1 MNPNYEVLESVLD
14 KSFAVNVALAMLNWD
29 NSPLAPKRATE
40 LTAKA
45 IGMLS
50 MQSYYLTVNPEVE
63 ALLESLIEPE
73 AFNTLLPHQQ
83 AIVKKMWKS
92 AAELRNIPPQEMQEF
107 SELCAIAGGIWED
120 AKANNDYASY
130 KETLE
135 KLISY
140 QKRFANYAKKE
151 NQSTF
156 DYILDNNEEGFTS
169 EILDN
174 YFDKLRKNIVPLM
187 KKIKENGAT
196 IDDSFIKIPYSIEK
210 QKEFNNLLAEHIGF
224 DFERGIMAESEHPFT
239 LSLHNKDVRFTNHY
253 YENDLASAIFST
265 IHEVGHAIYEMNID
279 DLLTG
284 TPAASPS
291 MGAHESQSRLFEN
304 TLGRSKAFWIPLYD
318 KLVSLFPQQLN
329 GKTLDDFYKAIN
341 KSQAS
346 LIRIHADELSYSL
359 HIMIRYEV
367 EREIFSENVTMDDLP
382 ELWNRKYEEYLGIR
396 PSSDAEGILQDSH
409 WSFGGFGYFPSYAIG
424 NAVAAQLMHP
434 IEKQM
439 DIDALLSEGNLQPI
453 LSFLREHIH
462 KYGGSKNVNDF
473 LLETTGEG
481 FNPDYY
487 IDYLTKKY
495 SALYELD

>member
-1 MNPNYEVLESVLD
+1 MHPNYEFLESVLE

-29 NSPLAPKRATE
+29 NSTLAPKRSTE

-63 ALLESLIEPE
+63 NILESLINPDV
-73 AFNTLLPHQQ
+73 FNTLLPHQQ

-92 AAELRNIPPQEMQEF
+92 ATDLKNIPPQEIQEF
-107 SELCAIAGGIWED
+107 SELCAVAGGIWED

-130 KETLE
+130 KDTLS
-135 KLISY
+135 KLIEY
-140 QKRFANYAKKE
+140 QKRFANYAKKD
-151 NQSTF
+151 NQSAF

-174 YFDKLRKNIVPLM
+174 YFEKLRKNIVPLM
-187 KKIKENGAT
+187 KKIKEKGAL
-196 IDDSFIKIPYSIEK
+196 IDDSFIKIPYDIEK
-210 QKEFNNLLAEHIGF
+210 QKAFCAILASHIGF
-224 DFERGIMAESEHPFT
+224 DFERGVMAESEHPFT
-239 LSLHNKDVRFTNHY
+239 LSIHNKDVRITNHY
-253 YENDLASAIFST
+253 YESDPTSAMFSAI
-265 IHEVGHAIYEMNID
+265 HESGHGIYEMNID

-304 TLGRSKAFWIPLYD
+304 TIGRSKAFWIPLYD
-318 KLVSLFPQQLN
+318 KLVDLFPEQLS
-329 GKTLDDFYKAIN
+329 GKSIDDFYKAIN

-359 HIMIRYEV
+359 HIMIRYEI
-367 EREIFSENVTMDDLP
+367 EREIFAETVTMDELP
-382 ELWNRKYEEYLGIR
+382 KLWNKKYEEYLGIC
-396 PSSDAEGILQDSH
+396 PSSDSEGILQDSH

-424 NAVAAQLMHP
+424 NAVAAQLMHT

-439 DIDALLSEGNLQPI
+439 DVETLLSTGNLQPI
-453 LSFLREHIH
+453 LNFLQEHIH
-462 KYGGSKNVNDF
+462 RYGGSKNVNEF
-473 LLETTGEG
+473 LLETTGEC